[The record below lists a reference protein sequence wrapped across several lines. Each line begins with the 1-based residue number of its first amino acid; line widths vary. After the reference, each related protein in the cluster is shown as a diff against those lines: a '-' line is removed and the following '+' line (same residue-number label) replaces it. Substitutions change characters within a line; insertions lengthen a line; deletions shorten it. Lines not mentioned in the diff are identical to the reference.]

1 MLVTL
6 TKYGDSCV
14 SGSMCICV
22 YVRKYIYMSGIDH
35 CLVKQ
40 HVANTVE
47 NLLYMPDRT
56 GGQMTIQE
64 ATVVILAHKPKQ

>member
-22 YVRKYIYMSGIDH
+22 YVRKYIYMSGILTKSIFGDFTYFTYLTTTH
-35 CLVKQ
+35 SNALYTA
-40 HVANTVE
+40 VAQQ
-47 NLLYMPDRT
+47 MPDY
-56 GGQMTIQE
+56 
-64 ATVVILAHKPKQ
+64 